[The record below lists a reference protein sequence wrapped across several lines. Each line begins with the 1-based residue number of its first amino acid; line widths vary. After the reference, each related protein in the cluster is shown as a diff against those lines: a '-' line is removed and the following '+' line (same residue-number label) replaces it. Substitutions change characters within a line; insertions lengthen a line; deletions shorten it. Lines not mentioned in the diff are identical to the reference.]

1 MGSRVPMGQTPPRPA
16 GPGLE
21 LSSGP
26 ALASRPADS
35 VLTHLLEAPAQSPG
49 SARPAPLLIAQAG
62 ALSNPPHYL
71 LKIKKV
77 ELSSLGK
84 S

>member
-1 MGSRVPMGQTPPRPA
+1 MGQTHPRPA

-77 ELSSLGK
+77 ELSSSGK